1 MTIDI
6 YMELEIS
13 EISSN
18 EIDINFEINDHDKN
32 EEQKI
37 KNDQDSNQYAEA
49 VKRFFQEAVQQEK
62 NEPETIQKEEEEVN
76 EPQEIQEKVTDIRQP
91 LRAEEVTE
99 QPLEEVVELP
109 HAEEVTE
116 SPREDVTESPRED
129 VTESPREEVT
139 EPPHVEEVIEPPHVE
154 EVTEPPHVEEVTEP
168 PHVEE
173 VVAEQSR
180 EEVTVS
186 PREQGQEMDQE
197 VFDSLEP
204 MKVEDIQEVEKE
216 SLTSPE
222 LLAKASAEE
231 AKEAV
236 LVTRQLV
243 AEAEGHAKLAKEVA
257 VKTLLLFEKNEENE
271 INEQSKK
278 EENSTLEKKDINTS
292 PETKIENEPVQ
303 VKPSN
308 KDLVKVISEKVP
320 EEEIIKKI
328 TPPPNSYL
336 HFKEQK
342 DQKNKFNNFKRKMLR
357 NVKPIESIMDE
368 SKWNVQSEKTATLQH
383 QTDSHRAYLFDH
395 KLVKFNKL
403 GQRVEST
410 ISKIP
415 GINYFRFLKGNTDL
429 SVLTEEKC
437 NCDTYEKI
445 QDCEYCNQLQN
456 TLASRSIGKK
466 YDLFNL
472 PKWNTT
478 FCAGALR
485 SENRVFHGT
494 YKVRMKTR
502 LRANCVSY
510 ITFSMNLPV
519 KDPLYPNNG
528 FWEEVALGFNS
539 EKKNELTLFIK
550 SDISVN
556 DQKKHQVTIPITIK
570 DKKFNRSEYNN
581 YTLYWEEDQIKLN
594 VNGKTVYKS
603 LHSHPIPQLPGYSY
617 IIIRPSYN
625 THNYTLIKNIKNSN
639 APNINIKSFK
649 YIPLIEE

>member
-13 EISSN
+13 EISTN
-18 EIDINFEINDHDKN
+18 EIDTNIEINDQDKN
-32 EEQKI
+32 EEAKI

-49 VKRFFQEAVQQEK
+49 VKRFFQEAAQQEK
-62 NEPETIQKEEEEVN
+62 NDPETKQKEEEEEN
-76 EPQEIQEKVTDIRQP
+76 EPQEIQEKVTDIIEP
-91 LRAEEVTE
+91 LRVEQVTDQEEVPEQPQEEVTE
-99 QPLEEVVELP
+99 QPR
-109 HAEEVTE
+109 EEVTE
-116 SPREDVTESPRED
+116 QPREEVTEQ
-129 VTESPREEVT
+129 PREEVT
-139 EPPHVEEVIEPPHVE
+139 EPPRE
-154 EVTEPPHVEEVTEP
+154 EVTEPPREEVPEALHEEVTEP
-168 PHVEE
+168 SREE
-173 VVAEQSR
+173 VIVSSR
-180 EEVTVS
+180 EEVTEQPEEDFIES
-186 PREQGQEMDQE
+186 PREQTQDMEQE

-204 MKVEDIQEVEKE
+204 MKVEDTQEVEKE
-216 SLTSPE
+216 SFTSPE

-271 INEQSKK
+271 VYEKSKK
-278 EENSTLEKKDINTS
+278 EENGTLEKKDIYTT

-320 EEEIIKKI
+320 EEEITKKI
-328 TPPPNSYL
+328 NPPISDAPITDER
-336 HFKEQK
+336 KI
-342 DQKNKFNNFKRKMLR
+342 KNLKRKMLR
-357 NVKPIESIMDE
+357 NVKSIESIMDE

-415 GINYFRFLKGNTDL
+415 GVNYFRFLKGNTDL

-556 DQKKHQVTIPITIK
+556 DQKKKQVTIPITIK

>member
-1 MTIDI
+1 
-6 YMELEIS
+6 
-13 EISSN
+13 
-18 EIDINFEINDHDKN
+18 
-32 EEQKI
+32 
-37 KNDQDSNQYAEA
+37 
-49 VKRFFQEAVQQEK
+49 
-62 NEPETIQKEEEEVN
+62 
-76 EPQEIQEKVTDIRQP
+76 
-91 LRAEEVTE
+91 
-99 QPLEEVVELP
+99 
-109 HAEEVTE
+109 
-116 SPREDVTESPRED
+116 
-129 VTESPREEVT
+129 
-139 EPPHVEEVIEPPHVE
+139 
-154 EVTEPPHVEEVTEP
+154 
-168 PHVEE
+168 
-173 VVAEQSR
+173 
-180 EEVTVS
+180 
-186 PREQGQEMDQE
+186 
-197 VFDSLEP
+197 
-204 MKVEDIQEVEKE
+204 MKVEDTQEVEKE

-278 EENSTLEKKDINTS
+278 EENSTLEKKKNINTS
-292 PETKIENEPVQ
+292 PETKIENEPLK

-320 EEEIIKKI
+320 EEEITNKINPPISDAPITDERKIK
-328 TPPPNSYL
+328 NL
-336 HFKEQK
+336 
-342 DQKNKFNNFKRKMLR
+342 KRKMLR
-357 NVKPIESIMDE
+357 NVKPIQSIMDE
-368 SKWNVQSEKTATLQH
+368 SKWNLQSEKTATLQH

-415 GINYFRFLKGNTDL
+415 GVNYFRFLKGNTDL

-437 NCDTYEKI
+437 SCDTYEKI

-485 SENRVFHGT
+485 SENRVYHGT

-510 ITFSMNLPV
+510 ITFSMCLPV

-556 DQKKHQVTIPITIK
+556 NQKKKQVSIPITIK

-581 YTLYWEEDQIKLN
+581 YTLYWEADQIKLN
-594 VNGKTVYKS
+594 VNSKTVYKS